1 MIHEHQI
8 VVPRTARYY
17 SLGAAAAPLE
27 QLWLVCHG
35 YGQLASRF
43 ITYFSA
49 IDAAHRLIVAPEAL
63 SRFYLDEASGGTHTE
78 ARVGASW
85 MTREDRLSEI
95 DDQARYLD
103 ALYTHIVGSLQG
115 APDEL
120 IVLGF
125 SQGAATAARWA
136 VRSDLPVCRLI
147 LWGGRLP
154 PDVDLGAHRDRLARM
169 QLTLVVG
176 DRDEYISVQ
185 AAVDEQ
191 ARIQRA
197 GVPVERIAFEGGH
210 RLDKGVLRALAARG
224 GSTTSRRPPPGR

>member
-17 SLGAAAAPLE
+17 TLGAAAPLE

-43 ITYFSA
+43 ITYFGTLGA
-49 IDAAHRLIVAPEAL
+49 EHRLVVAPEAL
-63 SRFYLDEASGGTHTE
+63 SRFYLDETSGGTHAE

-85 MTREDRLSEI
+85 MTREGRLSEI

-103 ALYTHIVGSLQG
+103 ALYAHIVGALPG
-115 APDEL
+115 APGAL

-136 VRSDLPVCRLI
+136 VRSDVAVHRLI
-147 LWGGRLP
+147 LWGGLLP
-154 PDVDLGAHRDRLARM
+154 PDLDPGAHRDRLTRM
-169 QLTLVVG
+169 QLTLVTG
-176 DRDEYISVQ
+176 DRDEYIPPRT
-185 AAVDEQ
+185 AAAEQ
-191 ARIQRA
+191 ERLERA

-210 RLDKGVLRALAARG
+210 RLDKEVLRALAERE
-224 GSTTSRRPPPGR
+224 GSTTSRRPPPRR